1 MWRAQTVVAQI
12 ARSFSVSR
20 AFVQSFNAD
29 KLFRYP
35 QQDEIAQTSEG
46 VLRTF
51 ELKRSCEQGWWFGS
65 HSCIS
70 VAFSHSRT
78 RGGGQ
83 RDASRSRAEG
93 AVDRTV
99 R

>member
-1 MWRAQTVVAQI
+1 MVVAQI
-12 ARSFSVSR
+12 ASHFSP
-20 AFVQSFNAD
+20 AFDQSINAD
-29 KLFRYP
+29 KLCSYP
-35 QQDEIAQTSEG
+35 QQDEFEQTSEG
-46 VLRTF
+46 FIPTF
-51 ELKRSCEQGWWFGS
+51 ELKRLFEQGWWFGS
-65 HSCIS
+65 HSCAS

-78 RGGGQ
+78 RGRGQ